1 MAENIG
7 VMWQLESDD
16 YITVTPC
23 GECHVFSDMIAKNQ
37 LFVATITYY
46 GPFFV
51 MGGGKIISD
60 GDPIKLIF
68 KINMN

>member
-1 MAENIG
+1 MEENIG
-7 VMWQLESDD
+7 VLWQIEQDD
-16 YITVTPC
+16 YIDVTPS
-23 GECHVFSDMIAKNQ
+23 GECLLFSDLIAKNQ

-46 GPFFV
+46 GPFVV
-51 MGGGKIISD
+51 MGGGRLVSD